1 MADLRASVAVC
12 WDALVWTAPCLLG
25 TQVDGEQAVRK
36 HGEDRASDYSHK
48 RVAVGGGEA
57 VRHDASDDVIQS
69 QPPLLSEV
77 VRSMVDKLDEG
88 QGAVTETDMAGPTT
102 EAASELQASS
112 EVQTL
117 GPQEQ
122 PAPPHD
128 GALAAP
134 AVADGREQA
143 GAAQEQAGAAADE
156 AAARSESSPPQPSQ
170 QQANDSA
177 QAHSLALVWAEPRE
191 ARALSGFE
199 ELVSHSPLLWD
210 IFETCQ
216 RVAPTDATCLLLGE
230 TGTGK
235 ELLARAIHRTS
246 GRKGK
251 FVAVNCGAVTETLI
265 ESELFGH
272 EKGSFTGATG
282 RQVGLFRHAD
292 GGTLF
297 LDEIGSL
304 PLSAQFSLLRALQE
318 GAVRPIGGNDE
329 ISVNVRI
336 IAATSVPLDV
346 AVQQGTF
353 REDLLYRL
361 DVIRIVIP
369 PLRERPE
376 DIPYLFKYF
385 CERQA
390 KHHDTKAPELTDGFI
405 EAMLTY
411 RWPGNVRQLE
421 NFCERLVLTFS
432 GPRLTKEQFLQL
444 MRPYRGDE
452 AQASADAGAMGLG
465 PAPSISGAPLSDP
478 FNPQTYLR
486 RAPSADVSKTLAE
499 FLDPVTLDLE
509 RRYLQAALRLNEGR
523 IQATANT
530 AGLSRRTLLR
540 KLKKHGLDKRDYTGG

>member
-1 MADLRASVAVC
+1 V
-12 WDALVWTAPCLLG
+12 
-25 TQVDGEQAVRK
+25 
-36 HGEDRASDYSHK
+36 
-48 RVAVGGGEA
+48 GEA
-57 VRHDASDDVIQS
+57 VKQDAEGVIES
-69 QPPLLSEV
+69 QTPLLSEV
-77 VRSMVDKLDEG
+77 VSSMVERLESG
-88 QGAVTETDMAGPTT
+88 DMASGP
-102 EAASELQASS
+102 A
-112 EVQTL
+112 
-117 GPQEQ
+117 
-122 PAPPHD
+122 
-128 GALAAP
+128 AAP
-134 AVADGREQA
+134 ATATEPTPAASAPQTTVE
-143 GAAQEQAGAAADE
+143 GAAPSTQSIVGGAPSGAVSTAPLQPP
-156 AAARSESSPPQPSQ
+156 PPQPHVPS
-170 QQANDSA
+170 AELAAA
-177 QAHSLALVWAEPRE
+177 QAQALARMWAEPKE
-191 ARALSGFE
+191 AKALCGFE
-199 ELVSHSPLLWD
+199 ELVSHSPLMWE
-210 IFETCQ
+210 IFETSQ
-216 RVAPTDATCLLLGE
+216 RVAPTDATVLLLGE

-235 ELLARAIHRTS
+235 ELLARAIHKTS
-246 GRKGK
+246 GRKGR

-318 GAVRPIGGNDE
+318 GAVRPIGGNEE

-346 AVQQGTF
+346 AVSQGTF

-361 DVIRIVIP
+361 DVIRVVIP

-376 DIPYLFKYF
+376 DVPYLFQYF

-390 KHHDTKAPELTDGFI
+390 RHHDMQPPQLTDGFI

-421 NFCERLVLTFS
+421 NFTERLVLTVN
-432 GPRLTKEQFLQL
+432 GPRLTKEHFFQL
-444 MRPYRGDE
+444 MRPYRGDDGG
-452 AQASADAGAMGLG
+452 APADAHAQGLG
-465 PAPSISGAPLSDP
+465 MPTGSTLPSTPLSDP
-478 FNPQTYLR
+478 FNPQTYMR

>member
-1 MADLRASVAVC
+1 LRV
-12 WDALVWTAPCLLG
+12 
-25 TQVDGEQAVRK
+25 
-36 HGEDRASDYSHK
+36 
-48 RVAVGGGEA
+48 GGEA
-57 VRHDASDDVIQS
+57 VKQETSDEVIES
-69 QPPLLSEV
+69 QNPLLSEV
-77 VRSMVDKLDEG
+77 VSSMVDRLEGDGGAPASPTPAPTDEA
-88 QGAVTETDMAGPTT
+88 QQPVVP
-102 EAASELQASS
+102 
-112 EVQTL
+112 
-117 GPQEQ
+117 
-122 PAPPHD
+122 PAPPP
-128 GALAAP
+128 AP
-134 AVADGREQA
+134 Q
-143 GAAQEQAGAAADE
+143 GAAQGEAATPTGEGPEPLTSGPAPTEAGAPEGAAAPTPPAPLDPVPGMPTE
-156 AAARSESSPPQPSQ
+156 PPAPELAQLWQEPKES
-170 QQANDSA
+170 
-177 QAHSLALVWAEPRE
+177 
-191 ARALSGFE
+191 RALSGFE
-199 ELVSHSPLLWD
+199 ELVSHSPLLWE
-210 IFETCQ
+210 IFETCG

-235 ELLARAIHRTS
+235 ELLARAIHKTS
-246 GRKGK
+246 GRKGR

-318 GAVRPIGGNDE
+318 GAVRPIGGNEE

-369 PLRERPE
+369 PLRDRPE
-376 DIPYLFKYF
+376 DIPYLFQYF

-390 KHHDTKAPELTDGFI
+390 KHHDTRSPQLTDGFI

-421 NFCERLVLTFS
+421 NFTERLVLTFN
-432 GPRLTKEQFLQL
+432 GPRLTKEHFYQL

-452 AQASADAGAMGLG
+452 QGQQDGGGGGQGLG
-465 PAPSISGAPLSDP
+465 TSSPMGGMGGLPSTPLSDP
-478 FNPQTYLR
+478 FNPQTYMR
-486 RAPSADVSKTLAE
+486 RAPAADVSKTLAE

>member
-1 MADLRASVAVC
+1 
-12 WDALVWTAPCLLG
+12 
-25 TQVDGEQAVRK
+25 
-36 HGEDRASDYSHK
+36 
-48 RVAVGGGEA
+48 
-57 VRHDASDDVIQS
+57 
-69 QPPLLSEV
+69 
-77 VRSMVDKLDEG
+77 MVDRLEDG
-88 QGAVTETDMAGPTT
+88 VAGPPGGAPPGADGAGGAGPAVTEAGPASAGPDAAA
-102 EAASELQASS
+102 AASPAASPTPH
-112 EVQTL
+112 E
-117 GPQEQ
+117 PQ
-122 PAPPHD
+122 PP
-128 GALAAP
+128 P
-134 AVADGREQA
+134 
-143 GAAQEQAGAAADE
+143 AAADPTASE
-156 AAARSESSPPQPSQ
+156 AAAAAMAR
-170 QQANDSA
+170 
-177 QAHSLALVWAEPRE
+177 LWAEPRE
-191 ARALSGFE
+191 SRALSGFE
-199 ELVSHSPLLWD
+199 ELVSHSPLMWD

-216 RVAPTDATCLLLGE
+216 RVAPTDATVLLLGE

-246 GRKGK
+246 GRKGR

-318 GAVRPIGGNDE
+318 GAVRPIGGNEE

-336 IAATSVPLDV
+336 IAATSTPLDV

-361 DVIRIVIP
+361 DVIRIIIP

-376 DIPYLFKYF
+376 DIPYLFKWF

-390 KHHDTKAPELTDGFI
+390 RHHDTRPPELTDGFV

-421 NFCERLVLTFS
+421 NFTERLVLTYN

-452 AQASADAGAMGLG
+452 GQPAEGGHALGLG
-465 PAPSISGAPLSDP
+465 GAPAIGGAGLSDP
-478 FNPQTYLR
+478 FNPTTYLR
-486 RAPSADVSKTLAE
+486 RAPAADVSKTLAE

>member
-1 MADLRASVAVC
+1 
-12 WDALVWTAPCLLG
+12 
-25 TQVDGEQAVRK
+25 
-36 HGEDRASDYSHK
+36 
-48 RVAVGGGEA
+48 
-57 VRHDASDDVIQS
+57 
-69 QPPLLSEV
+69 
-77 VRSMVDKLDEG
+77 MVDRLEEGAPAQPGGPPGADGAGPPGEPAGG
-88 QGAVTETDMAGPTT
+88 QGAAAPPADQAATPLPAAQVDPAAPQPQPEPTPAAPLSQAPSSQAQASI
-102 EAASELQASS
+102 EAAE
-112 EVQTL
+112 TM
-117 GPQEQ
+117 
-122 PAPPHD
+122 
-128 GALAAP
+128 
-134 AVADGREQA
+134 
-143 GAAQEQAGAAADE
+143 
-156 AAARSESSPPQPSQ
+156 AR
-170 QQANDSA
+170 
-177 QAHSLALVWAEPRE
+177 LWAEPRE
-191 ARALSGFE
+191 SRALSGFE
-199 ELVSHSPLLWD
+199 ELVSHSPLMWD

-216 RVAPTDATCLLLGE
+216 RVAPTDATVLLLGE

-246 GRKGK
+246 GRKGR

-318 GAVRPIGGNDE
+318 GAVRPIGGNEE

-336 IAATSVPLDV
+336 IAATSTPLDV

-361 DVIRIVIP
+361 DVIRIIIP

-376 DIPYLFKYF
+376 DIPYLFKWF

-390 KHHDTKAPELTDGFI
+390 RHHDTKPPELTDGFV

-421 NFCERLVLTFS
+421 NFTERLVLTFS

-452 AQASADAGAMGLG
+452 GQQADGAAHGLG
-465 PAPSISGAPLSDP
+465 LTGAPAISGAGLSDP
-478 FNPQTYLR
+478 FNPTTYLR
-486 RAPSADVSKTLAE
+486 RAPAADVSKTLAE